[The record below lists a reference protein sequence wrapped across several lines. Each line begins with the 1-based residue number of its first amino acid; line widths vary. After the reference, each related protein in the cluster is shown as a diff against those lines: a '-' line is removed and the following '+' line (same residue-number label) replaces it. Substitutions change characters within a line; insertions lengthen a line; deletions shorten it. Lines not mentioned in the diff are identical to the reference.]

1 MGAEDLWKRLGNIL
15 ERGSAMIDTSYTSM
29 YNQMWNA
36 KNSMSRNNGK
46 MQDKTHMSR
55 NMEYLADAKA
65 KAGEKSQAARQK
77 KDTASTEKNDKKVV
91 TQEDFQKLYAKLN
104 GINYGEYDEKDSS
117 RQIANTFLN
126 EMVFSHMG
134 SSKELF
140 VPNMSRNVLSA
151 AFNAAYDSSDIEDRI
166 KNASEDSNSKSEK
179 EDFETGD

>member
-1 MGAEDLWKRLGNIL
+1 
-15 ERGSAMIDTSYTSM
+15 MIDTSYTNM

-36 KNSMSRNNGK
+36 KNSMSKNNGK
-46 MQDKTHMSR
+46 KQDKTHMSR
-55 NMEYLADAKA
+55 NMEYLANTKA
-65 KAGEKSQAARQK
+65 KEGEKQQAVQSKR
-77 KDTASTEKNDKKVV
+77 DISSTEKNNKKEV
-91 TQEDFQKLYAKLN
+91 TQEDLQKLYAKLN

-166 KNASEDSNSKSEK
+166 KNASEGTNSKPEK
-179 EDFETGD
+179 EDFDTDD